1 MSDNQDQIDVLEAE
15 IDQLHVATERCR
27 QIDFASKAS
36 LVGGCVTVVVGF
48 LWHSPLALVIAIGA
62 ILGSLALLG
71 SNKRTLDDAVAALR
85 AQQAKRSEWIE
96 SLELRAVDVE
106 GRIDP

>member
-1 MSDNQDQIDVLEAE
+1 MSDNHDQIDVLEAE
-15 IDQLHVATERCR
+15 IDELHEAIQRC
-27 QIDFASKAS
+27 QKIDLASKAA

-48 LWHSPLALVIAIGA
+48 VWHSPLALVIAIGA
-62 ILGSLALLG
+62 ILGSLALVG